1 MRNAVKNL
9 VALVVTLSLA
19 VFIDLP
25 MAMGQ
30 LVWFGFVWLIKANP
44 TESDTEIA
52 SLLGV
57 EPWWE
62 EEDIW

>member
-1 MRNAVKNL
+1 MKNAVLNL
-9 VALVVTLSLA
+9 ITLIITLAMA

-25 MAMGQ
+25 MAVGQ
-30 LVWFGFVWLIKANP
+30 LVWFGFVWFIKANP
-44 TESDTEIA
+44 TESDVQIA